1 MAKLSTAFGT
11 TGTKSTTLT
20 ALALILALASPAF
33 AQEQDKTFPPANT
46 PSVLPRPDF
55 HFPGN
60 VGRTYLDSDA
70 PQFPQPVQAPK
81 GAPNVVLILIDDAGF
96 GQFSTFGG
104 SVPSPTMDKLA
115 AEGLRYNS
123 FHTTALCSPTR
134 AALITGRNHHSAATG
149 VIGETATGYDGYTT
163 VLPRNTGTVGEVL
176 RQNGYMTAWIGKN
189 HNTPVWEAS
198 AAGPFDRWANGLG
211 FDYFYGF
218 NGGDMNHWNPVL
230 YENRNLVPASGDPKY
245 YLTTDLADHAIA
257 WVRKVKSIAPD
268 RPFLLYVA
276 PGATHAPH
284 QVPQDWIDKF
294 KGKFDMGWDKYREE
308 TIERQKRLGVIPA
321 NTKLTERS
329 AGLRAWDSLDADQ
342 KRLYAR
348 MMEVFAA
355 YGAECDY
362 EMGRII
368 DAVKQLPDAD
378 NTIFIYIAGDNG
390 SSAEGGIEGSINENL
405 FFNGF
410 SEKWQDNL
418 KFIDELGGPKH
429 FNHFPAAWAH
439 AMDTPFQ
446 WTKQVASHF
455 GGTRNPMI
463 FSWPARI
470 KDRGGLRQQFMH
482 VIDVVPTLYE
492 VIGITPPIEL
502 NGTPQKPI
510 EGTSFAYT
518 LDDAQAEERH
528 TTQYFELGAN
538 RGLYH
543 DGWMASALSFPPWQ
557 PVRTGFDPDKQ
568 KWELYNISED
578 FSQANDLAAANPQK
592 LRELQDL
599 WWSQAAKYSVLPLDW
614 RAGERLNAEAM
625 GRPSL
630 AGDRKTFTYYLGQV
644 ALPGEAA
651 PRILNKSWTL
661 TADIGVPEG
670 GVEGMIVTHGGLEGG
685 YGLYVR
691 DSKPKFVYNYLSL
704 ERYDIA
710 SPAPLPKG
718 KVQIKVNLAYGGK
731 PGELGKGA
739 TVTMTVNGSKVAE
752 GQLPKTI
759 PQQISIGEGLDVGED
774 IGSPVDFTYKP
785 PFQFTGKIEKVTV
798 DLSSSDDGTVG
809 RK

>member
-329 AGLRAWDSLDADQ
+329 AGLPAWDSLNADQ

-368 DAVKQLPDAD
+368 DAVQQLPDAD

-510 EGTSFAYT
+510 EGISFAYT
-518 LDDAQAEERH
+518 FDDARAKERH